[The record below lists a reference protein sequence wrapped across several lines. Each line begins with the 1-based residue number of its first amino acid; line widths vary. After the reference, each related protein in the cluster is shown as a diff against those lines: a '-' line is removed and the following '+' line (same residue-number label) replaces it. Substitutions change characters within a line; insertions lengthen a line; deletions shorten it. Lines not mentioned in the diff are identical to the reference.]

1 MPRELK
7 KSVVWFSSLAVAG
20 LLLAWLLTALRPV
33 TTVRADLKRA
43 DFALLDQ
50 EPTAGDKSVQCGA
63 TGPVP
68 DGFVIHITMTN
79 RGDLGGADGF
89 VRTKYHDGDFV
100 DYSIPVNTTVQ
111 ISLVGGGTPGVDDGV
126 QVTNGGSGAR
136 LVGQASILAQGGS
149 VPLPPISATSFC
161 TTTNSSGLPP
171 FGLP

>member
-50 EPTAGDKSVQCGA
+50 EPTVGDVSVQCGT
-63 TGPVP
+63 TGPLP

-79 RGDLGGADGF
+79 RSDLGGTDGF

-100 DYSIPVNTTVQ
+100 DYSILINTTIQ

-136 LVGQASILAQGGS
+136 LTGQASILAQGGS
-149 VPLPPISATSFC
+149 TPLPAISPTSFC
-161 TTTNSSGLPP
+161 TTTSSGGTPP